1 MARYTWQ
8 KNEFPLTGKVVY
20 YADRPDGTTQ
30 DVSVFADGSMEILV
44 TAPDGESEF
53 LYEPIEGT
61 TVNEAI
67 ARAEEVVLPDED
79 TGA

>member
-30 DVSVFADGSMEILV
+30 DVSVFADGSM
-44 TAPDGESEF
+44 
-53 LYEPIEGT
+53 
-61 TVNEAI
+61 
-67 ARAEEVVLPDED
+67 
-79 TGA
+79 

>member
-1 MARYTWQ
+1 MADYTW
-8 KNEFPLTGKVVY
+8 NRNDFPTGKVVY
-20 YADRPDGTTQ
+20 YADRPDGTTM
-30 DVSVFADGSMEILV
+30 DVSVFSDGSLEILV

-67 ARAEEVVLPDED
+67 ARAESVILPDED
-79 TGA
+79 TGS

>member
-1 MARYTWQ
+1 MTKYSWGHREYPFGGTIYHA
-8 KNEFPLTGKVVY
+8 E
-20 YADRPDGTTQ
+20 RPDGTTMK
-30 DVSVFADGSMEILV
+30 VSMLMDTSMEILV

-61 TVNEAI
+61 TVNDAI